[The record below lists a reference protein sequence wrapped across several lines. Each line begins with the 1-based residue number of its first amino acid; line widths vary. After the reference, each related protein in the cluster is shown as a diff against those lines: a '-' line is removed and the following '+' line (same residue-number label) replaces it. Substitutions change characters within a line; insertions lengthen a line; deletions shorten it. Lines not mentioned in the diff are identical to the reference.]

1 VWVYAGGGYA
11 EAEGIVPLLKKH
23 FAEVTFHRR
32 TPAHRRP
39 GPRPDIAVTT
49 RGARAYAGNTGASF
63 QREIT
68 ENITQYWHVDGPAD
82 VIIVIDD
89 SDCNPPDA
97 LLETFQATVTKSLSD
112 IAVSAPPIV
121 TGLAVPEIEVWL
133 LGDWEMTFAKEYPR
147 CEKSLQQELVRRGVR
162 TSEPEAFNCRPDAQ
176 AYIKLSSDV
185 LLPALEE
192 ICTIRFS
199 KASDTPKL
207 LLRIRPE
214 TVKTRCAY
222 FRRFWVQLEKHLTPG
237 NASFS
242 TAIPFQTLQEKK

>member
-23 FAEVTFHRR
+23 FAEVTFQRR

-39 GPRPDIAVTT
+39 GPRPDVGIGTTT

-63 QREIT
+63 QREIK
-68 ENITQYWHVDGPAD
+68 ENLTQYWHEDGPAD
-82 VIIVIDD
+82 VIVVIDD

-97 LLETFQATVTKSLSD
+97 LLETFQKTVMDSLNALGTNSL
-112 IAVSAPPIV
+112 PPVV

-147 CEKSLQQELVRRGVR
+147 CEKSLQQELVRRGVK
-162 TSEPEAFNCRPDAQ
+162 TSEPEAFDCRPDAQ
-176 AYIKLSSDV
+176 TYTKLSSDI

-192 ICTIRFS
+192 ICAVRFS

-214 TVKTRCAY
+214 IVKTRCAY
-222 FRRFWVQLEKHLTPG
+222 FRQFWVQLETH
-237 NASFS
+237 FS
-242 TAIPFQTLQEKK
+242 VNQG